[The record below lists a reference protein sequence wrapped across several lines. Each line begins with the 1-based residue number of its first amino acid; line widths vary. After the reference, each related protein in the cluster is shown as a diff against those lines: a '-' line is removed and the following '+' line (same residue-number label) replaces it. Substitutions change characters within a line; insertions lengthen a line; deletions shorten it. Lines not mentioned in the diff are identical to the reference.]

1 LRRTRRGGATE
12 VANATTG
19 ARRSFSPRQADWRRA
34 RVPSAP
40 SAYRYVVPVSAGGTV
55 SYGGVGSH
63 HDYPAADIFAAN
75 PGACAAAMADPY
87 APDA

>member
-1 LRRTRRGGATE
+1 
-12 VANATTG
+12 
-19 ARRSFSPRQADWRRA
+19 
-34 RVPSAP
+34 VPSAP